1 MQEIANRGVPL
12 KKIVVGK
19 PATPGDATNTGY
31 VNPSDLGG
39 FFAQY
44 KNSKN
49 WQPSVMFWQLKN
61 DPQGTIC
68 KTVLSR
74 AGVDYKKTG
83 YMDGSN
89 NTTPG

>member
-1 MQEIANRGVPL
+1 
-12 KKIVVGK
+12 
-19 PATPGDATNTGY
+19 
-31 VNPSDLGG
+31 
-39 FFAQY
+39 
-44 KNSKN
+44 
-49 WQPSVMFWQLKN
+49 MFWQLKN